1 MLSFK
6 VSLFIQFIPSLE
18 GELFF
23 WFVWAL
29 KKKNRLPPNYALWSL
44 VLYYNLS

>member
-29 KKKNRLPPNYALWSL
+29 KKKKSYSPKLRIVVIGV
-44 VLYYNLS
+44 VL